1 MSATQV
7 KRSSGNH
14 TNNCSARNLCASS
27 WRRKK
32 IISLL
37 LDICVHVAQTGIRAR
52 HYVRARVY
60 VWKKTYIT
68 AAVRQLLFRV
78 KTERN
83 LKLLKKL
90 LVERKATLHSKC
102 ISRTRHADAHVSAL
116 RAQCSLN
123 CKYGQNC
130 ARMRLCCPFYS
141 VTKRLLFTDSK
152 IKYFNCS

>member
-1 MSATQV
+1 MCVFVAPKENYFTFI
-7 KRSSGNH
+7 RY
-14 TNNCSARNLCASS
+14 LCACGANWHS
-27 WRRKK
+27 
-32 IISLL
+32 
-37 LDICVHVAQTGIRAR
+37 RAT
-52 HYVRARVY
+52 VRACARVR
-60 VWKKTYIT
+60 VKKTCIT

-102 ISRTRHADAHVSAL
+102 ISRTRHADAHVSAV